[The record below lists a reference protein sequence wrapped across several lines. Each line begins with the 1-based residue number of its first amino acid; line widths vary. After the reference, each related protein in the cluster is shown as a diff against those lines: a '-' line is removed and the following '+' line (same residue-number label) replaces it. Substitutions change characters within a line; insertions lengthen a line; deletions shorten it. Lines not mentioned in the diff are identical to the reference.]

1 MKIKSGFVL
10 RNICDSYVVIAMG
23 ERASEYKAMIKLN
36 DTGAFLWEQLEQ
48 ERTVE
53 ELSQAMIA
61 EYDVD
66 LQTAKEGIEA
76 FVKALRE
83 GNLLVE

>member
-23 ERASEYKAMIKLN
+23 ERASEYRGMIKLN
-36 DTGAFLWEQLEQ
+36 DTGAFLWEQLQQ
-48 ERTVE
+48 ERTAE

-66 LQTAKEGIEA
+66 FQTAKEGIEA

-83 GNLLVE
+83 GNLLAE